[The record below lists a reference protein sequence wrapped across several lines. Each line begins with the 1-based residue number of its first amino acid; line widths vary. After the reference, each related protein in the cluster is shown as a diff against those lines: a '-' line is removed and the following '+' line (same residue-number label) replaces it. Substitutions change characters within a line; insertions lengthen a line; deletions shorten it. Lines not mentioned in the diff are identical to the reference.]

1 MTSLYY
7 KDHLL
12 DQLHN
17 LRQGHMSVHDYI
29 AIFKDLTH
37 RCDVREHHS
46 KTITRFVW
54 DLRSKI
60 RRAMITSSYDLDTV
74 EETFDVALK
83 IDLTFKMLVNAK
95 ADVLSVKDMNILI
108 ISAPQR
114 VNMLELCPVMKLT
127 TWRLWRMSTF
137 LLRLL
142 V

>member
-1 MTSLYY
+1 MISQYY
-7 KDHLL
+7 KKHLL
-12 DQLHN
+12 SQLHN
-17 LRQGHMSVHDYI
+17 LRQGHIFVQDYV
-29 AIFKDLTH
+29 AIFEDLTS
-37 RCDVREHHS
+37 RNDVREYCS
-46 KTITRFVW
+46 ETITKFVW
-54 DLRSKI
+54 DSKPKI
-60 RRAMITSSYDLDTV
+60 RCAMITSSYDLDTV